1 MKKLAAFAA
10 VLFSASP
17 AFAEDAFDF
26 GVVPEPQPH
35 MMHAI
40 LPVGTEFVL
49 EPMETIAAEVG
60 PDGRAFSGT
69 VAEDVVVDGTVVFA
83 RGARVSG
90 TVSWDD
96 EAGTVEI
103 DTIQP
108 PADRPEDEAVAVGL
122 SATFAAADGDAPFK
136 VRTAQPV
143 PVLVAAPR
151 FPGASVSFAS
161 IAP

>member
-1 MKKLAAFAA
+1 MKKLAAVAA
-10 VLFSASP
+10 FLFSASP

-26 GVVPEPQPH
+26 GVVAEPQPH

-40 LPVGTEFVL
+40 LPMGTEFVVDPA
-49 EPMETIAAEVG
+49 EPVAGSEEH
-60 PDGRAFSGT
+60 AFSGT
-69 VAEDVVVDGTVVFA
+69 VAEDVVVGGTVVFA

-90 TVSWDD
+90 TVTWND
-96 EAGTVEI
+96 EAGIVEI

-108 PADRPEDEAVAVGL
+108 PADRPEAEAVAVGL
-122 SATFAAADGDAPFK
+122 SATFAAADDDAPFK

-143 PVLVAAPR
+143 PVRVAARR
-151 FPGASVSFAS
+151 FPGATMSFAS